1 MRGDSFVFA
10 IEGRHPKLRVVLPIA
25 EDCLA
30 KDALTA
36 KTGALVNMLRTRICF
51 EDVET

>member
-1 MRGDSFVFA
+1 
-10 IEGRHPKLRVVLPIA
+10 VVLPIA

-36 KTGALVNMLRTRICF
+36 KTGALVKHVAHAHLFRRRRDIVRLSSWNT
-51 EDVET
+51 